1 MFPRQQEGMILPTAS
16 SSAALSW
23 QPVLMETSNL
33 PATGPPST
41 PLPAS
46 QLSMAASGFLPPAAA
61 AAAGPC
67 PPTVLVTNANGLL
80 VRPLALLTSPL
91 QVLPPWGGAFA
102 SGESVIGLGSPGG
115 ACAGANGGATSR
127 PPPLMLYHL
136 NSLPNSPIALKSQWN
151 LWM

>member
-1 MFPRQQEGMILPTAS
+1 MILPTAS

-33 PATGPPST
+33 PTTTGPPSA

-46 QLSMAASGFLPPAAA
+46 HLSMAASGFLTPSAA
-61 AAAGPC
+61 AAAGPV

-91 QVLPPWGGAFA
+91 QVLPPWGSLPA
-102 SGESVIGLGSPGG
+102 ESVIGLGSPG
-115 ACAGANGGATSR
+115 AGAGAHGASR
-127 PPPLMLYHL
+127 PPLLLYHL
-136 NSLPNSPIALKSQWN
+136 NSLPNSPLALKSHWN